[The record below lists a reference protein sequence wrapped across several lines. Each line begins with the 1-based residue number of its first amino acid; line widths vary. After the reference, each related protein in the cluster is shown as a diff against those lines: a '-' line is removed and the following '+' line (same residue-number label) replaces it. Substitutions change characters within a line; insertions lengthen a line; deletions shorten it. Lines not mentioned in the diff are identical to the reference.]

1 MGRKDFQENWRFL
14 DTAVSNTHSTL
25 SESLLTA
32 WDSRCNTLVLVMK
45 CTLFAWFT
53 GTTINLSVHTVY
65 YSVCQM
71 LYTVFRKKH
80 PLTFSIITLASIFI
94 IFVSVE
100 REMNTL
106 LTYNLDDVITVSHYT
121 SLKFTSFMELR
132 MNIGQLYWKT
142 PTFVW
147 IITLA
152 FLGRFLFFLN
162 YGNGNE
168 YFTNK
173 STKFTTSL
181 TVSPHYLT

>member
-106 LTYNLDDVITVSHYT
+106 LTEQSWWRHNCVTLHVTKVYFIHGVKDEHWTTLLKNAHFCLDYNSGVSW
-121 SLKFTSFMELR
+121 SIFILFELWKR
-132 MNIGQLYWKT
+132 EWILYK
-142 PTFVW
+142 
-147 IITLA
+147 
-152 FLGRFLFFLN
+152 
-162 YGNGNE
+162 
-168 YFTNK
+168 
-173 STKFTTSL
+173 
-181 TVSPHYLT
+181 